1 MTPQCHLHVTFML
14 LLRDGQSDHCSDCQ
28 IFLTVS
34 PNPLSASFFFCFSI
48 PYTTFIPSIC
58 NISQGHASFFQH
70 SLHPFK
76 MCTCATSFLFSSCSC
91 GFFCPR
97 GRDHHFK
104 CQTLKG
110 FTINMDMPTISLT
123 KTTPL
128 LFLSPDCGRL
138 RPSISRQTC
147 GPTSWH
153 LTEVMVINQD
163 QITHTVIQYCWKRWD
178 WVLWLLVVYERAFLK
193 YYCTWKTPVNTV

>member
-1 MTPQCHLHVTFML
+1 MVNQITAQIVRSSSLFHLTLSLLHSSFVFLSHIPPSFLLFVTFLRAMPRFFNTVCIHLKCVPVL
-14 LLRDGQSDHCSDCQ
+14 L
-28 IFLTVS
+28 
-34 PNPLSASFFFCFSI
+34 A
-48 PYTTFIPSIC
+48 
-58 NISQGHASFFQH
+58 
-70 SLHPFK
+70 
-76 MCTCATSFLFSSCSC
+76 FSSALAAVVS
-91 GFFCPR
+91 FAQ

-128 LFLSPDCGRL
+128 IFLSPDCGRL

-153 LTEVMVINQD
+153 LTEVMVINQE